1 MSCTYCART
10 HPSLA
15 TRWPMRAIDHS
26 PAAYY
31 DAMLAGAMRAI
42 RIRPGLCDHSDGKPP
57 HTLVGCRVSCISFP
71 PCVVLPPAHCCCACA
86 SQVQVSS
93 DVESIRESVRE
104 RFASRIQGTRR
115 GAEEDDSGIAFGESF
130 AEKFG
135 DQIPDV
141 PPAPSAPPLTEEQ
154 RRRNA
159 EWARVSH
166 SSLVPLQTLD
176 MLPCGPG
183 RVTSSFVSIHALVC
197 WRFFNQALLTLDG
210 CFSTKVGS
218 LQQRAARC
226 TDRPCDKPLTFSL
239 APTPRTST
247 AILLC
252 WLLLH
257 AGFANGPKA
266 EPRAR
271 SLERFLQEKRVGRR
285 PSQEEP
291 NHHSC

>member
-1 MSCTYCART
+1 M
-10 HPSLA
+10 H
-15 TRWPMRAIDHS
+15 
-26 PAAYY
+26 
-31 DAMLAGAMRAI
+31 AI
-42 RIRPGLCDHSDGKPP
+42 RIRPGLCDHSDDKPP
-57 HTLVGCRVSCISFP
+57 HTLVGCRVSYISLHP
-71 PCVVLPPAHCCCACA
+71 RVVLPPAHCCCACA

-183 RVTSSFVSIHALVC
+183 RVTSPLVSIHALVC
-197 WRFFNQALLTLDG
+197 WRLSQSSFAHSQ
-210 CFSTKVGS
+210 
-218 LQQRAARC
+218 
-226 TDRPCDKPLTFSL
+226 
-239 APTPRTST
+239 
-247 AILLC
+247 

-257 AGFANGPKA
+257 EAGCSVQLATTS
-266 EPRAR
+266 R
-271 SLERFLQEKRVGRR
+271 SLHRQALRQTSHFLAHPNTSHLDCHIALLAPSARR
-285 PSQEEP
+285 LRKWSASRTQ
-291 NHHSC
+291 STIA